1 MVKQNWQECNFL
13 SHYLPGD
20 RIIRRTGGWVRGA
33 AALIRANLHLSY
45 VQVGMLLTIPNTI
58 ASFIEPIL
66 GIWADIGQRRQLIWV
81 VVWRLRSPCC

>member
-20 RIIRRTGGWVRGA
+20 QLLDELVDGVRG

-45 VQVGMLLTIPNTI
+45 VQVGMLDHT
-58 ASFIEPIL
+58 
-66 GIWADIGQRRQLIWV
+66 QYHR
-81 VVWRLRSPCC
+81 